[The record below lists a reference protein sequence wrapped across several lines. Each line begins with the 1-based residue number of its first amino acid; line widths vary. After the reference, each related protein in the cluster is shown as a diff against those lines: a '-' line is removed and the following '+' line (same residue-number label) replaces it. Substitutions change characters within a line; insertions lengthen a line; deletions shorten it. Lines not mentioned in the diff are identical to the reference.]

1 LTAKTQIDGYR
12 EDIYNAIRFSK
23 GALTDFNELKQRRIF
38 MTNEKKA
45 EKVKASAGETAEF
58 SKELSDDDMEQVSGG
73 AFNPEAV
80 SKYGL
85 DVKTGKSGTQGLIG
99 TLTYKESSGSHAG
112 VSRREGVPISE
123 NALRTYMDRPGELSV
138 EVRTTSGKPLTL
150 GKNELKELF
159 S

>member
-1 LTAKTQIDGYR
+1 
-12 EDIYNAIRFSK
+12 
-23 GALTDFNELKQRRIF
+23 
-38 MTNEKKA
+38 MTNKEKT
-45 EKVKASAGETAEF
+45 EKIKVPTGEAAEF
-58 SKELSDDDMEQVSGG
+58 SKELPDDDLAQISGG
-73 AFNPEAV
+73 AFNPEVV
-80 SKYGL
+80 SRLEL